1 MHTQHQQ
8 LSKYSFNAF
17 NAPPKIK
24 GKYSSKNIKRII
36 VKKNIK
42 ATRERKESQKTLF
55 YFSYFPQNFI
65 AHSYIVCHRIGL
77 SLWQIHSR
85 HPPCK
90 IFFVTHTLTSS
101 AARNSLW
108 RAHLRQPS
116 RLYIYIF
123 RDVHLYIIY
132 HSIGFW
138 RVYLRHSLY
147 NKEFLVTRTLI
158 SFATG

>member
-17 NAPPKIK
+17 NAPSKIK
-24 GKYSSKNIKRII
+24 GKYLSKNIKTII

-101 AARNSLW
+101 ATRNSLW

-116 RLYIYIF
+116 RLYIYLS
-123 RDVHLYIIY
+123 RRASLHHLPQD
-132 HSIGFW
+132 
-138 RVYLRHSLY
+138 
-147 NKEFLVTRTLI
+147 RTLTRI
-158 SFATG
+158 FVSPVI

>member
-17 NAPPKIK
+17 NAPSKIK
-24 GKYSSKNIKRII
+24 GKYSSKNIKTII

-101 AARNSLW
+101 ATRNSLW

-116 RLYIYIF
+116 RLYIYLS
-123 RDVHLYIIY
+123 RRASLHHLPQD
-132 HSIGFW
+132 
-138 RVYLRHSLY
+138 
-147 NKEFLVTRTLI
+147 RTLTRI
-158 SFATG
+158 FASPVI